1 MNVQLCTHKTIRYH
15 CTVWTHIEIHASVDT
30 IVCIWERNTQKVTE
44 WVHNGIVCVYA
55 IHKWMKSI
63 PGKQCAILFN
73 ICRRLNSHKCRI
85 INEWRENIFDV
96 RPWNCVMAVYFPCR
110 RMHTHTHVLHSKQH
124 TRARVHFVGISPV
137 LKSGYTTLPSI
148 HRCFF
153 RFIPFCFI
161 LLSIKPT
168 EK

>member
-110 RMHTHTHVLHSKQH
+110 RMHTHTHTRITQQQAH
-124 TRARVHFVGISPV
+124 TCVCTFRWNITSTQKR
-137 LKSGYTTLPSI
+137 I
-148 HRCFF
+148 HNASFDSSLLFFALF
-153 RFIPFCFI
+153 RFVLFY
-161 LLSIKPT
+161 
-168 EK
+168 